1 MDGPLGRIVGNS
13 VLELAFRCPHDA
25 EVYVGDL
32 LVAEDETSLPFLL
45 RVTNIRYGLEGEPE
59 LAARMAGR
67 MMALEEEGRW
77 DPSGFWDQ
85 KQRLYRIGIA
95 VPLGYVRDA
104 RFRKAKSLPPH
115 FARVRR
121 ATEKDYA
128 FLAKE
133 MGDIELGYLRS
144 GENVVPF
151 PVGIRG
157 EVSFPYHIG
166 LFATTGMGK
175 SNLMRVLAAS
185 VMNTGKYG
193 LLIVDPHG
201 EYFDGGGRAS
211 QMGLKHHPLAGR
223 NLRVYAT
230 RVLRGSYAKLQISAH
245 EIEILDLK
253 QLYEFSGPQGELLD
267 AARYRYGG
275 SWLADIH
282 DKSPADLRGDLPDF
296 HEGTISVVKR
306 RIARLFRSGL
316 VHRDEKVSVT
326 KNLISE
332 LHAGK
337 VVLVDTGGLSE
348 NEELLVNSVLA
359 RAIFEENKRLF
370 AEDGFDQVAP
380 VLITLEEAQRVLGK
394 GGSSN
399 VFAQIARE
407 GRKFKTGLCA
417 ITQQPKLVDR
427 EVLSQ
432 FNTLFIM
439 GLADAQD
446 RQTLKD
452 SAKQDVASLENEIQ
466 TLMPGE
472 VLITSPY
479 APFAIPGKVH
489 LYEEYVERLAKQVPI
504 VTGASARASAGA
516 RPGADFY

>member
-32 LVAEDETSLPFLL
+32 LVAEGEDGGLPFLL
-45 RVTNIRYGLEGEPE
+45 RVTNILYGLEGEPE

-77 DPSGFWDQ
+77 EPTGFWDQ
-85 KQRLYRIGIA
+85 KQRLYRTGIA
-95 VPLGYVRDA
+95 VPLGYVRDG
-104 RFRKAKSLPPH
+104 RFRKAKTLPPH

-121 ATEKDYA
+121 ANEKDYA

-133 MGDIELGYLRS
+133 MGDVELGYLRS

-185 VMNTGKYG
+185 VMNTGRYG

-211 QMGLKHHPLAGR
+211 QMGLKHHPLASR

-230 RVLRGSYAKLQISAH
+230 RALRGSYAKLQISAH

-267 AARYRYGG
+267 AARWRYGN
-275 SWLADIH
+275 SWLADVH
-282 DKSPADLRGDLPDF
+282 DKSPSELRNDLPNF

-306 RIARLFRSGL
+306 RIQRLFRSGL

-326 KNLISE
+326 KNLIAE
-332 LHAGK
+332 LHSGK

-370 AEDGFDQVAP
+370 AEDGFDDVAP

-394 GGSSN
+394 GGASN

-489 LYEEYVERLAKQVPI
+489 LYEEYVERLAKSGVSAPA
-504 VTGASARASAGA
+504 TASATA